1 MYTLVDVQ
9 ASSSVLYAERIQMGL
24 LTTLEGELSFQRI
37 VRLLTVFFIFLIK
50 SKNTPF
56 FVFFFF
62 GLEFCVRFFFN
73 ALVDDF
79 Y

>member
-56 FVFFFF
+56 FVFFF